1 MSAQLSSPPSTL
13 PSSENLFELQSSI
26 LPAGSTVLLSP
37 LGPLPPFLV
46 LPIKERVGQG
56 APHKRTFAVMEY
68 SRSAKSNMAPLLTY
82 SFLAPECAG
91 ATKKLNFHFSL
102 LVNCI

>member
-13 PSSENLFELQSSI
+13 PSSESLFELQSSI
-26 LPAGSTVLLSP
+26 FPAGSTVLLSP

-56 APHKRTFAVMEY
+56 ALHKRTFAVMEY
-68 SRSAKSNMAPLLTY
+68 SRSAKSSCVYKAFSEFCLSLTGRAHPTFTLY
-82 SFLAPECAG
+82 SP
-91 ATKKLNFHFSL
+91 
-102 LVNCI
+102 